1 MKKSRSLFI
10 GMAAAAC
17 TLAACGSSSSV
28 SSSASKA
35 AVPATVAAGG
45 AAADGTTAD
54 AGTTTDSGTTAGAT
68 TTTKAA
74 ATGGG
79 NASKFCAL
87 SAQFQ
92 AKYSNG
98 GAFGNLSTD
107 KPADMKAFFTTFDAD
122 ITNWE
127 AAAPADIKPA
137 IAAQTK
143 SIVAIEALLKKYDY
157 DFAKAASDPNFALAA
172 DAAAGTAA
180 AGAVSADEQ
189 ITTYMKDKCGLTD
202 TSGDSSSTTTG

>member
-35 AVPATVAAGG
+35 ATATVAAGG
-45 AAADGTTAD
+45 AAADDTSAD
-54 AGTTTDSGTTAGAT
+54 AGTTAGAT
-68 TTTKAA
+68 GTTKAA

-79 NASKFCAL
+79 NGSKFCAL

-107 KPADMKAFFTTFDAD
+107 KPADMKAFFTTFDTD

-157 DFAKAASDPNFALAA
+157 DFTKAAADPNFALAA

>member
-35 AVPATVAAGG
+35 ATATVAAGG

-54 AGTTTDSGTTAGAT
+54 AGTTTDSGTTGGAT
-68 TTTKAA
+68 ATTKAA

-79 NASKFCAL
+79 NGSKFCAL

-107 KPADMKAFFTTFDAD
+107 KPADMKAFFTTFDSD
-122 ITNWE
+122 ITAWE

-137 IAAQTK
+137 IASQTK

-157 DFAKAASDPNFALAA
+157 DFAKAAADPNFAVAA

-189 ITTYMKDKCGLTD
+189 ITTYMKDKCGLAD